1 MRSIKIISLFE
12 MSMRTYL
19 LLVGLATL
27 PATVPVFAVNL
38 TVLLDIEQQHSPRA
52 LVEMR
57 KELAKVFKPTN
68 LNLDVRLRRD
78 AKADDTYNDVVL
90 VKLKGICRMEHYA
103 PLMDERGPFAFTHT
117 VDGKILPFSEVACD
131 HIARSVERAIGGQTM
146 DRERLLGRA
155 LARVMAHEIVHMV
168 GKCSDHSPA
177 GVFRHSLSGRQLIAD
192 KLELEPEDIARLP

>member
-1 MRSIKIISLFE
+1 
-12 MSMRTYL
+12 MRTYL
-19 LLVGLATL
+19 LLAGLATV
-27 PATVPVFAVNL
+27 PAMVPAFALNL

-117 VDGKILPFSEVACD
+117 VGGKILPFSEVACD
-131 HIARSVERAIGGQTM
+131 QIARSVERAIGGQAM

-168 GKCSDHSPA
+168 GKCSDHSHA
-177 GVFRHSLSGRQLIAD
+177 GVFRHALSGRQLIAE